1 MKAFFRDMNLARGII
16 LGSLLLSVALAVTG
30 YRLHRQ
36 RVELELALAQE
47 IPDLARETQVLS
59 QRYSQLYDEAEME
72 GLKGQSDPYSYFR
85 SLATDPKV
93 KIGGLE
99 ITNPQ
104 PQRPSKG
111 VVDIKYRI
119 VPQARERGFERKNL
133 ANFLWL
139 IEERSRRVRVTQF
152 SMTREGNLK
161 PWEYG
166 NDRWKWDIEVT
177 SRQKEE
183 EAQ

>member
-1 MKAFFRDMNLARGII
+1 MMAMFKNMTLARGII
-16 LGSLLLSVALAVTG
+16 LGSLVLSIALAANG
-30 YRLHRQ
+30 YRLHSR
-36 RVELELALAQE
+36 RAALELALAQE
-47 IPDLARETQVLS
+47 VPDLARETQVLS
-59 QRYSQLYDEAEME
+59 RRYSKLYDEAEME
-72 GLKGQSDPYSYFR
+72 GLKGQSDPQSYFR
-85 SLATDPKV
+85 ELSADPKV
-93 KIGGLE
+93 RLGGLE

-104 PQRPSKG
+104 PQRPTKG
-111 VVDIKYRI
+111 VIDIKYRI
-119 VPQARERGFERKNL
+119 VPQSRENGFERSKL

-166 NDRWKWDIEVT
+166 NDRWKWEVEVT

-183 EAQ
+183 AQ